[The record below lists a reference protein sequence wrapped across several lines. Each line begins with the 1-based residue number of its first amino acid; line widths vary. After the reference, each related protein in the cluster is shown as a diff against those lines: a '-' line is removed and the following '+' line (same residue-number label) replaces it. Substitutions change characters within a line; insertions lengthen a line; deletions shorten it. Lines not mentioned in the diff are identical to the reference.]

1 MKGKKELY
9 EEIRKLERELKSIHS
24 IVEDQAYIPS
34 EDEIHGW
41 AIKMT
46 SYITALERI
55 KKDVVEFYT
64 NC

>member
-9 EEIRKLERELKSIHS
+9 EEIKRLEREMKSIHS
-24 IVEDQAYIPS
+24 IVEDETYIPS

-55 KKDVVEFYT
+55 KKEVVEFYT
-64 NC
+64 SC